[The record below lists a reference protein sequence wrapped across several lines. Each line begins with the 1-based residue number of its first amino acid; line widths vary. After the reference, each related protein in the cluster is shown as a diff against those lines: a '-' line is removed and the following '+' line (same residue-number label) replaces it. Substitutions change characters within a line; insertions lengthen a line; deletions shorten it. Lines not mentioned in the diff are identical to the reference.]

1 MDMSLLLY
9 YAFWFLGNYYFNLY
23 NKFASM
29 EAGGF
34 AGGMLVTI
42 SVAQLAVCSLY
53 GLVMWIVG
61 YNPATLLGLKA
72 PTKHPLPKIKMS
84 DIGSMMSLSIA
95 FAATHT
101 LGVIALTSGP
111 PAFGQIVKAA
121 EPVFAAVV
129 NTFIYGKSISLSKWL
144 VLPLIVG
151 GVAISTLKPN
161 AAGSYSVDYDMTAL
175 VAGGVCNVAAAF
187 KGSENARALAM
198 PGLKERLG
206 GVGNTFALTIMIGFA
221 VSLPVMVLL
230 EGAKWGEFVA
240 LLTKSAEF
248 RYNIVA
254 SGISFY
260 LYNELATMTLSQTGA
275 VTASVAN
282 TAKRAIVLVGMAI
295 ALGKP
300 LRFEEQ
306 VGASVAICAV
316 LLYSLL
322 KDKPKEKDAKKVI
335 KEKPALETPSTKEVI
350 KAD

>member
-1 MDMSLLLY
+1 MDVSLPLY

-23 NKFASM
+23 NKLASM

-53 GLVMWIVG
+53 GLAMWVVG
-61 YNPATLLGLKA
+61 YNPATMLGLKM
-72 PTKHPLPKIKMS
+72 PTKHPLPKITMS
-84 DIGSMMSLSIA
+84 DVGSMMTLSIA

-101 LGVIALTSGP
+101 LGVIALTSGS

-121 EPVFAAVV
+121 EPVFSAVV
-129 NTFIYGKSISLSKWL
+129 NTFCYSKAISLSKWL

-151 GVAISTLKPN
+151 GVAISTLQKNP
-161 AAGSYSVDYDMTAL
+161 AGGYSVEYDMTAL
-175 VAGGVCNVAAAF
+175 MAGAVCNVAAAF
-187 KGSENARALAM
+187 KGSENAKALEK

-206 GVGNTFALTIMIGFA
+206 GVGNTFALTILIGFA
-221 VSLPVMVLL
+221 VSVPAMVFL
-230 EGAKWGEFVA
+230 EGAKWSQFVG
-240 LLTKSAEF
+240 LMRESSEF
-248 RYNIVA
+248 RYNIIA
-254 SGISFY
+254 SGIAFY

-300 LRFEEQ
+300 LRYEEKI
-306 VGASVAICAV
+306 GATVAICAV

-322 KDKPKEKDAKKVI
+322 KDPPKDAKK
-335 KEKPALETPSTKEVI
+335 KRA
-350 KAD
+350 

>member
-1 MDMSLLLY
+1 MDAALLLY

-53 GLVMWIVG
+53 GLAMWIVG
-61 YNPATLLGLKA
+61 YNPATMLGLKA
-72 PTKHPLPKIKMS
+72 PTKHPLPKITLA

-129 NTFIYGKSISLSKWL
+129 NTFLYGKSISVSKWL
-144 VLPLIVG
+144 VLPVIVG
-151 GVAISTLKPN
+151 GVAISTLSPN
-161 AAGSYSVDYDMTAL
+161 ASGGYTVEYDMTAL
-175 VAGGVCNVAAAF
+175 VAGAVCNVAAAF
-187 KGSENARALAM
+187 KGSENAKALEK

-221 VSLPVMVLL
+221 VSVPVMFAL
-230 EGAKWGEFVA
+230 EGGKWSAFIE
-240 LLTKSAEF
+240 LLSTSAEF
-248 RYNIVA
+248 RYNIIA
-254 SGISFY
+254 SGIAFY

-300 LRFEEQ
+300 LRFEEK
-306 VGASVAICAV
+306 VGATVAICAV
-316 LLYSLL
+316 LVYSLL
-322 KDKPKEKDAKKVI
+322 KDPPKKK
-335 KEKPALETPSTKEVI
+335 
-350 KAD
+350 KAA